1 MESLAYIHAA
11 VDYEDSNPTPQLRS
25 IDEITS
31 AIPSSALM
39 GVAGAAI
46 AVGVLTHAPEADAAL
61 RRGNVCSA
69 VTTLQSTLR
78 SKGYTV
84 GGVDGAFGNNTE
96 FAVKQFQSKNG
107 LSRDGV
113 VGPATAS
120 RMGLNSNISCGSGG
134 SGGVGGGAPGSGGG
148 GVGGAVRVTARS
160 GLNVR
165 SRPSA
170 SSAVIGGL
178 ANGAV
183 VRLTGYGANG
193 FVELSS
199 GGFIAAQYT
208 TPASG
213 GGGGSGGVGGGS
225 SGSSTVVAGNGL
237 RIRSG
242 PGTDYRQIGGLGF
255 GDRVRLTGER
265 VSRTGYTWAKLSGQ
279 SGWVA
284 TSGLN

>member
-11 VDYEDSNPTPQLRS
+11 VEYEDPNPAPEVRS
-25 IDEITS
+25 IDEMTS

-39 GVAGAAI
+39 GVAGAAV
-46 AVGVLTHAPEADAAL
+46 AVGVLTHAPDADAAL

-69 VTTLQSTLR
+69 VSTLQSTLQR
-78 SKGYTV
+78 NGYSV

-107 LSRDGV
+107 LSRDGI
-113 VGPATAS
+113 VGPSTAS
-120 RMGLNSNISCGSGG
+120 RMGLNPNISCGS
-134 SGGVGGGAPGSGGG
+134 SGGG
-148 GVGGAVRVTARS
+148 GVGGGGGGGSVRVTASS

-165 SRPSA
+165 SRPTT
-170 SSAVIGGL
+170 SSSIIGSL

-183 VRLTGYGANG
+183 VSTTGYGENG
-193 FVELSS
+193 FIQLSS
-199 GGFIAAQYT
+199 GGFIASRFTA
-208 TPASG
+208 PA

-225 SGSSTVVAGNGL
+225 QSAVVAAGNGL

-242 PGTDYRQIGGLGF
+242 PGTDYRQIGGLGY
-255 GDRVRLTGER
+255 GQQVRLTGER

-284 TSGLN
+284 TSGLK

>member
-1 MESLAYIHAA
+1 MESFAYIHAA
-11 VDYEDSNPTPQLRS
+11 VDYEDPNPTPELRS

-31 AIPSSALM
+31 AIPTSAMM

-46 AVGVLTHAPEADAAL
+46 AVGVLTHAPNADAAL
-61 RRGNVCSA
+61 RPGNVCSA

-78 SKGYTV
+78 SKGYSV

-107 LSRDGV
+107 LSRDGI

-120 RMGLNSNISCGSGG
+120 RMGLNPNISCGSSGGIGGGTPPGG
-134 SGGVGGGAPGSGGG
+134 SGTGGIGGS
-148 GVGGAVRVTARS
+148 ARVTARS
-160 GLNVR
+160 GLNIR
-165 SRPSA
+165 SRA
-170 SSAVIGGL
+170 STSSSVIGSL
-178 ANGAV
+178 ANGSV
-183 VRLTGYGANG
+183 VNLTGYGENG
-193 FVELSS
+193 FVQLRS

-208 TPASG
+208 TPVSG
-213 GGGGSGGVGGGS
+213 GSGGSGGVGGG

-237 RIRSG
+237 KIRSG
-242 PGTDYRQIGGLGF
+242 PGTDYRQIGGLGY
-255 GDRVRLTGER
+255 GDRVSLTGER

-279 SGWVA
+279 SGWVV